1 MITLEGLN
9 KRQRAIAELLW
20 NCESQ
25 EQAIEILNA
34 LSTKDKTDG
43 KAIMNM
49 MIYEILEER
58 VDDEFYV
65 ETAKAAIDCA
75 RRG

>member
-9 KRQRAIAELLW
+9 KRQQAIAELLW
-20 NCESQ
+20 NCETQ
-25 EQAIEILNA
+25 DQALDILNA
-34 LSTKDKTDG
+34 LSTRDKTDG
-43 KAIMNM
+43 RAIMNM
-49 MIYEILEER
+49 MIYEMLEER

-65 ETAKAAIDCA
+65 ETAKAAIDRA

>member
-9 KRQRAIAELLW
+9 KRQQAIAELLW
-20 NCESQ
+20 NCETQ
-25 EQAIEILNA
+25 DQALDILNA
-34 LSTKDKTDG
+34 LSTRDKTDG
-43 KAIMNM
+43 RAIMNM
-49 MIYEILEER
+49 MIYEMLEER

-65 ETAKAAIDCA
+65 ETAKAAINRA

>member
-65 ETAKAAIDCA
+65 ETAKAAIDRA